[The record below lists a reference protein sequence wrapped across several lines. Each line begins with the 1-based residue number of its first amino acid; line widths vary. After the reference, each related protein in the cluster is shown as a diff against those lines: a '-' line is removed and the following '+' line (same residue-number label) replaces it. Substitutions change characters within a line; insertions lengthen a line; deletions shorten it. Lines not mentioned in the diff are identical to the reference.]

1 MQTGARYQAVLDL
14 LTLIFEDKNPADNI
28 INDYLRARKYIGSKD
43 RRFITEFVWNIIR
56 NRLKLSF
63 EANAKTARKILLVSL
78 KDNLDEAFDGS
89 QYGLSPLTDE
99 EKTWLANLGE
109 DAYPANVEAEC
120 PKWIFNKMPNLAF
133 FKALNEPANAD
144 FRVNSTDRE
153 DVIKKMK
160 AEGFTLYP
168 TPYSPLGLRSE
179 ERISLGNCI
188 AYQEGL
194 LEVQDEASQIAAL
207 LCDVKPE
214 HKIIDYCCGA
224 GGKSLALAHIL
235 NNQGTILAHDISEKR
250 LDAIKVRLARL
261 HVKNIELSDILATSD
276 RGYDRFILDAPCSGT
291 GTWRRSPDSKFR
303 LSEKMLAKLNQTQS
317 ELLSL
322 AADKT
327 KIGGRI
333 IYITCSV
340 LPDENEHIIDQ
351 FLANNPNFTP
361 VDLRKL
367 WEQKIQLPYPHH
379 SEKYLRMSPLMTNT
393 DGFFISI
400 LEKVAA

>member
-14 LTLIFEDKNPADNI
+14 LTTIFEDKNPADNI

-43 RRFITEFVWNIIR
+43 RRFITDLVWQIIR
-56 NRLKLSF
+56 NRLKLGF
-63 EANAKTARKILLVSL
+63 DANAKTARKILLFAL
-78 KDNLDEAFDGS
+78 KDKLDEVFDGS
-89 QYGLSPLTDE
+89 TYGLSPLTEDE
-99 EKTWLANLGE
+99 KIWLQNTNE
-109 DAYPANVEAEC
+109 EPYPAYVEAEC
-120 PKWIFNKMPNLAF
+120 PEWIFAKMPNVSF

-144 FRVNSTDRE
+144 FRVNFSERE

-194 LEVQDEASQIAAL
+194 LEVQDEASQLAAI

-235 NNQGTILAHDISEKR
+235 NNQGKIVAHDISEKR
-250 LDAIKVRLARL
+250 LDNIKLRLSRL
-261 HVKNIELSDILATSD
+261 HVKNIELTDILATSD

-317 ELLSL
+317 ELLTI

-340 LPDENEHIIDQ
+340 LPDENEHIVDK
-351 FLANNPNFTP
+351 FLEKNSNFSP
-361 VDLRKL
+361 LNLRQL
-367 WEQKIQLPYPHH
+367 WEQKIQLPYPHK

-393 DGFFISI
+393 DGFFISV
-400 LEKVAA
+400 LEKNK